1 MYRNFLVLALAGA
14 ISACAM
20 EGSSLDSGNDDG
32 VGTGT
37 QPLTGEEQPTNVPDE
52 PTIGPVSSV
61 DVYGA
66 DLNADLRLNEV
77 SYDPD
82 TDELLLNNMPFDG
95 DDGAYARDAAGT
107 AGLASTGSGFG
118 AYCNTSG
125 QAEYYAVFRRS
136 DNAYS
141 QVVTAGTDRY
151 FSFGFGGAAALRLD
165 GTGALP
171 DANQS
176 YVFNGEYAGVRTI
189 PDESSGTSIQ
199 YVAGTAQIDVDIEDF
214 DSVGAVE
221 DLIVDRRFF
230 DANGVQVAGL
240 NDADYISLAT
250 AQINFDDWTISSST
264 ATVRSVGTTDPNVS
278 WTGATGNW
286 EGLFAGPN
294 GEEVAGIIVVEGDG
308 PVGIDPATGDY
319 IVREVRET
327 GGFVATR

>member
-1 MYRNFLVLALAGA
+1 MYRNLLVLAFAGA
-14 ISACAM
+14 ISACSLD
-20 EGSSLDSGNDDG
+20 GSALDSGNDEG
-32 VGTGT
+32 VGTGE
-37 QPLTGEEQPTNVPDE
+37 QPLVGEEQPTDVPDE
-52 PTIGPVSSV
+52 PSTGAASSV
-61 DVYGA
+61 DVFGA
-66 DLNADLRLNEV
+66 DLNADLRMNEV
-77 SYDPD
+77 IYDPD
-82 TDELLLNNMPFDG
+82 TDELLLNNIPFDG
-95 DDGAYARDAAGT
+95 DDGEYARDAAGT
-107 AGLASTGSGFG
+107 AGLASAGSGFG
-118 AYCNTSG
+118 AYRNTSG

-171 DANQS
+171 NANQS

-189 PDESSGTSIQ
+189 LDESSGTSIQ

-214 DSVGAVE
+214 DTVGAVE
-221 DLIVDRRFF
+221 GLIVDRRFF

-240 NDADYISLAT
+240 NDVDYIALHT

-264 ATVRSVGTTDPNVS
+264 ATVRPQLGQREMNGS
-278 WTGATGNW
+278 W

-308 PVGIDPATGDY
+308 PVGIDPTTGDY